1 MQIPRVAKND
11 VLGFAR
17 KWTYNG
23 VALLLNDAHIKFAED
38 FANQTLM
45 CFVQMVAQQQMAA
58 AQAAAKKI
66 VSTEDV

>member
-58 AQAAAKKI
+58 QAAAKKI